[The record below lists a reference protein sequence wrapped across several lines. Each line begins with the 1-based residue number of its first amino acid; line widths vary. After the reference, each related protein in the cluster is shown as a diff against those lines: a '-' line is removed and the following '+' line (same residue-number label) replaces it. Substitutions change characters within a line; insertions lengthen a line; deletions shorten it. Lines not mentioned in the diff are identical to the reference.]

1 MNPELH
7 RRLLERAAEIV
18 GGKAQL
24 CRRLGI
30 ERHSLEF
37 WLAGRATPPPE
48 VFFAAAD
55 LVLQDDV
62 SRASQDRRKQ
72 QREMP
77 PGDGQG
83 LQRPAR
89 I

>member
-1 MNPELH
+1 MNQDLH
-7 RRLLERAAEIV
+7 RKLLERAIEIA
-18 GGKAQL
+18 GGKAPL
-24 CRRLGI
+24 CLRLGV

-37 WLAGRATPPPE
+37 WLAGRATPPDD
-48 VFFAAAD
+48 VFFAATD

-72 QREMP
+72 HREML
-77 PGDGQG
+77 PGDGEG
-83 LQRPAR
+83 PQRPAR